1 MSDEG
6 EHGDR
11 PAHAASQKARLGCS
25 CARLTAATAVA
36 AGRIAMTTAP
46 WAAVWTSSASEVSSG
61 KPTITP
67 AATMASERACSR
79 VGRGARVASR

>member
-1 MSDEG
+1 
-6 EHGDR
+6 
-11 PAHAASQKARLGCS
+11 
-25 CARLTAATAVA
+25 
-36 AGRIAMTTAP
+36 MTTAP

-67 AATMASERACSR
+67 AATIPSERTCSR